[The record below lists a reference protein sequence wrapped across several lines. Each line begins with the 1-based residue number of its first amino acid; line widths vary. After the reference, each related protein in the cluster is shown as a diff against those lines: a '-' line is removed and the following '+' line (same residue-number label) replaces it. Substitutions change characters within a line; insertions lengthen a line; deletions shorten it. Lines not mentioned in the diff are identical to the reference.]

1 MKRNAN
7 FLPKELLFLF
17 FLLLIGVGISIWI
30 YLPSGQKGTLVQVM
44 TDGKET
50 AVYRLDTNRT
60 IELTNGSD
68 FHNTLKIENHT
79 ATIISANCRD
89 QLCVYHK
96 SISSPGES
104 IICLPHK
111 LSITII
117 GGNESVPDGI
127 SG

>member
-1 MKRNAN
+1 MDLPAIRSERHTGSSYDRRKRNC
-7 FLPKELLFLF
+7 
-17 FLLLIGVGISIWI
+17 G
-30 YLPSGQKGTLVQVM
+30 LPSG
-44 TDGKET
+44 
-50 AVYRLDTNRT
+50 Y
-60 IELTNGSD
+60 GSD